1 MSKGGHQVLR
11 VSAPA
16 KVNLHLAVGARRA
29 DGYHALTGVFHA
41 LALHDEIEI
50 RESGSLELTC
60 ATELGVLPHQN
71 LAYRAAV
78 AIGHALGREPR
89 VSIVLTKRIPHGAGL
104 GGGSSDAAAVIAGLA
119 TMWGIDPRDERCIAV
134 ARSLGAD
141 VAFFLVPGGAAL
153 MTGRGDV
160 VERELPAA
168 EGTPL
173 VLVRPPRSVSTA
185 AAYAAFDRDPMAVSP
200 PDAVIAA
207 LESGGAAALGAAVF
221 NNLAA
226 ASISV
231 VSEVADALAWVRTSE
246 GVTGAAVS
254 GSGSAVFAVCES
266 AAAARMTAERARERG
281 WWSLA
286 TALGGSGVAVMRGE
300 G

>member
-1 MSKGGHQVLR
+1 MLL

-16 KVNLHLAVGARRA
+16 KVNLHLAVGARGA

-41 LALHDEIEI
+41 LALHDEVEI
-50 RESGSLELTC
+50 RESKSLELDC
-60 ATELGVLPHQN
+60 ATDLGVPPEQN
-71 LAYRAAV
+71 LAHRAAV
-78 AIGHALGREPR
+78 AMGHALGRDPR
-89 VSIVLTKRIPHGAGL
+89 VSLTLKKRIPHGAGL

-119 TMWGIDPRDERCIAV
+119 TLWGVDPRDDRCLAV

-141 VAFFLVPGGAAL
+141 VAFFLVPGGAAF

-160 VERELPAA
+160 VERALPAA

-173 VLVRPPRSVSTA
+173 VLVRPPRSVSTS
-185 AAYAAFDRDPMAVSP
+185 AAYAAFDRDPVQVSP

-207 LESGGAAALGAAVF
+207 LESGDATALAESLV

-226 ASISV
+226 ASVSV
-231 VSEVADALAWVRTSE
+231 VSEVADALAWVRASQ
-246 GVTGAAVS
+246 GVTGAEVS
-254 GSGSAVFAVCES
+254 GSGSAVFALCES
-266 AAAARMTAERARERG
+266 APAAQVTAERASHEG